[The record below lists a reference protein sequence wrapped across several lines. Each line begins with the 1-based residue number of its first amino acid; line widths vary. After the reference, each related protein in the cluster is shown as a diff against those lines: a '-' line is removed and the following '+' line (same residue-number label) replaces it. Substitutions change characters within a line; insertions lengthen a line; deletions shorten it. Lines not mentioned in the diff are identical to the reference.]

1 MSDEMLEWVRAY
13 LERDEDIVVPIKKM
27 WNEWRLSHP
36 EPPLEEFMAAIL
48 ADEQVEHMA
57 SVDHNR
63 GMEDATAEE
72 KEKREREKEALGYF
86 SGPRVKLRSREIT
99 AEHIAHML
107 KKHTDRM
114 EQALRDA
121 RSAMPEE
128 ISEPDE
134 GKLIDAIAMTRK
146 LKKMLRKIGLG
157 SEEGAGE

>member
-27 WNEWRLSHP
+27 WNEWHLSHP
-36 EPPLEEFMAAIL
+36 ESLLDEFTAAIL

-63 GMEDATAEE
+63 GLEEATLEE
-72 KEKREREKEALGYF
+72 KAEHEQRMEELGYF
-86 SGPRVKLRSREIT
+86 SGPRVKLKSREIT
-99 AEHIAHML
+99 REHIANML

-114 EQALRDA
+114 EKALRDA
-121 RSAMPEE
+121 RSVMPED

-157 SEEGAGE
+157 SDEE

>member
-1 MSDEMLEWVRAY
+1 MPDEMLDWVRAY

-27 WNEWRLSHP
+27 WNEWHLSYP
-36 EPPLEEFMAAIL
+36 EAPLDEFTAAIL

-63 GMEDATAEE
+63 GMEDASPEE
-72 KEKREREKEALGYF
+72 KAEHERDMEALGYF
-86 SGPRVKLRSREIT
+86 SGPRVKLKSREIT
-99 AEHIAHML
+99 AEHIANML

-121 RSAMPEE
+121 RSAMPED

-134 GKLIDAIAMTRK
+134 GRLIDAIAMTRK

-157 SEEGAGE
+157 SGDD

>member
-27 WNEWRLSHP
+27 WNEWHLSHS
-36 EPPLEEFMAAIL
+36 ESSLDEFTATIL

-63 GMEDATAEE
+63 GLEEATLEE
-72 KEKREREKEALGYF
+72 KAEHEQRMEALGYF
-86 SGPRVKLRSREIT
+86 SGPRVKLKSREIT
-99 AEHIAHML
+99 AEHIANML

-114 EQALRDA
+114 EKALRDA
-121 RSAMPEE
+121 HSVMPED

-146 LKKMLRKIGLG
+146 LKKML
-157 SEEGAGE
+157 

>member
-1 MSDEMLEWVRAY
+1 MLSEMTDWVRSY

-27 WNEWRLSHP
+27 WNEWHLSHP
-36 EPPLEEFMAAIL
+36 ETPLDDFTASVL

-63 GMEDATAEE
+63 GMEDATQEE
-72 KEKREREKEALGYF
+72 RDEHERGMEALGYF
-86 SGPRVKLRSREIT
+86 SGPRVKLKSREIT
-99 AEHIAHML
+99 AEHIARML

-121 RSAMPEE
+121 REVMPED

-134 GKLIDAIAMTRK
+134 GKLISAIAMTRK

-157 SEEGAGE
+157 SEED